1 MANKRLPLAYLY
13 GFICAACALMCGCA
27 KPEEATQAAAVPP
40 QKVEAPVQPQSAP
53 AQPQQTENSQPRPAE
68 MRKLPQPSIADVRDA
83 IKRIFQNAVSL
94 DETHHPSFFVADFN
108 GDGSQDIA
116 AVVKPA
122 DAMLPEINSEL
133 ANWILEDPKTVSVP
147 GAGGRPSKALPARVQ
162 KGDELIAIVHGFG
175 PTGWRNPDA
184 KQTYLLKGAV
194 GANMKSQLA
203 KDLLAAANTNRK
215 LPPLRGD
222 VINETLAGEPGLIF
236 WTGSKYGWYRRGE
249 EQTRV
254 LPADSHPT
262 R

>member
-1 MANKRLPLAYLY
+1 MLKKRRSITFLYAVICVAY
-13 GFICAACALMCGCA
+13 ALMGGCA
-27 KPEEATQAAAVPP
+27 KPEEPTQEAPVPP
-40 QKVEAPVQPQSAP
+40 QKAE
-53 AQPQQTENSQPRPAE
+53 AQPQQAPQSQPQQTSQTKPPEAP
-68 MRKLPQPSIADVRDA
+68 KLPQPKIADVQEA
-83 IKRIFQNAVSL
+83 IKRVFQKAVSL
-94 DETHHPSFFVADFN
+94 DEKHNPSFFVGDFN

-122 DAMLPEINSEL
+122 EGMLPEINSEL

-203 KDLLAAANTNRK
+203 KDLLAAAKTNGK

-222 VINETLAGEPGLIF
+222 VINETLAGEPGLIL
-236 WTGSKYGWYRRGE
+236 WTGSKYAWYRRGE
-249 EQTRV
+249 ERPGV
-254 LPADSHPT
+254 LPADPHMT
-262 R
+262 K